1 MSILSSVIH
10 SNIIPNLYAS
20 LSTAE
25 HKRRHFEECFN
36 CSFLYNESQ
45 WGPKQHCLHWLF
57 FFKISVSPFCGRNE
71 KSHRFGT
78 V

>member
-45 WGPKQHCLHWLF
+45 WGPKQHWTPVCTDYFSSKYQFLH
-57 FFKISVSPFCGRNE
+57 SAE
-71 KSHRFGT
+71 EM
-78 V
+78 